1 MTKTATREKTTK
13 TARSPKAPA
22 KAPVKAPLSVETLTP
37 VEAPSDH
44 AHRWRIETPDGEFS
58 RGTCRVCGAERMF
71 PNSAEDYL
79 WERDTP
85 QSRWTGRTE
94 YKPAPSSD
102 GF

>member
-1 MTKTATREKTTK
+1 MTRTTTKEKTKTA
-13 TARSPKAPA
+13 ARTPKAPKTA
-22 KAPVKAPLSVETLTP
+22 ETSVMVETLAP
-37 VEAPSDH
+37 IEAPSDH

-79 WERDTP
+79 WERETP